1 MDPFSLLN
9 NRRLIH
15 DHGGWNGLATTGLNG
30 QFLAIKYGVFIVL
43 VALGMAAYASIA
55 LYL

>member
-15 DHGGWNGLATTGLNG
+15 DHGGWNGLA
-30 QFLAIKYGVFIVL
+30 IKYGFFIVL